1 MYIKALQ
8 TPWIMSKFIIYT
20 YQFSPIQTSG
30 IGLFDDNRI
39 TVDEL
44 MAKKQEIFGAII
56 ADSLLSFSFNN
67 KAYGHKMLL
76 NEMGIAV
83 FKIANQR
90 NTTLEREF
98 QKKKIEYAPSCFVI
112 IDNRTNIQIIAIEED
127 VTAFYETTQVVKI
140 LQSTFN
146 RLLKPHGLRIS
157 IQKAYQKTEFWS
169 IVNSH
174 KDKVEL
180 VRFHFSYPN
189 LPRVNQTIKE
199 IISSTSKSTNSK
211 QSSFE
216 LKSAVGETLKLLES
230 NQELKDL
237 ADYAAESGD
246 QIEIKAKGIK
256 SFIKTGSTTVSV
268 EINDLETKTSKDLFQ
283 DGVEKII
290 EILNKVIKS

>member
-1 MYIKALQ
+1 
-8 TPWIMSKFIIYT
+8 MSKFSIYT
-20 YQFSPIQTSG
+20 YQFSPIQTPG
-30 IGLFDDNRI
+30 AGLFDDERPP
-39 TVDEL
+39 VDEL

-56 ADSLLSFSFNN
+56 ADPSLSFSFKN
-67 KAYGHKMLL
+67 KEYGHKMLL
-76 NEMGIAV
+76 NEMGISV
-83 FKIANQR
+83 LKIANQR

-112 IDNRTNIQIIAIEED
+112 IDNRTNIQAIAIEDD
-127 VTAFYETTQVVKI
+127 VTAFYETMQVVNI

-146 RLLKPHGLRIS
+146 RMLKPHGLKIN

-169 IVNSH
+169 IINSH
-174 KDKVEL
+174 KNQVEL

-199 IISSTSKSTNSK
+199 IISATSKSTNSK

-216 LKSAVGETLKLLES
+216 LKSAVGETLNLVES
-230 NQELKDL
+230 NEELKDL

-246 QIEIKAKGIK
+246 EIEIKVKGIK

-283 DGVEKII
+283 GGIEKII
-290 EILNKVIKS
+290 EALNKAIKQ